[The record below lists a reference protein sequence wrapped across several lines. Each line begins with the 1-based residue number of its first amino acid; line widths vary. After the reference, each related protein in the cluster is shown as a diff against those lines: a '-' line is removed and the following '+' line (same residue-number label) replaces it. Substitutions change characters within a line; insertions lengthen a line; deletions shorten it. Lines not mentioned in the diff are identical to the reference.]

1 MNIGSIIDH
10 HYRIT
15 ELIGTGGMAHV
26 YRAVSI
32 ATRRNVAVKVLKEEY
47 RDDPDFLRRFE
58 RESRA
63 ILHFSHPNIV
73 RAYGIGEYEGLPY
86 IIMEYVEGRTLKDIL
101 LETGTLSEKR
111 AVDITSQILLALAA
125 AHKEGFVHRD
135 VKPQNVII
143 TGDGTAKL
151 ADFGIAR
158 DTGADT
164 RTFSGDKVVGSVHY
178 ISPEQAMGKDVTAA
192 ADLYS
197 AGVMLYELVTG
208 TVPFTADSSVS
219 VALMHIS
226 DAPEEPSARNPALS
240 PAINAAILKALQ
252 KTPEERFPSAGEMR
266 RVLLLALQNPDETDL
281 SPLPE
286 GSDPVPEDGSETAPS
301 DGQKHELHRH
311 WSVRIASLIVICIC
325 AFLGMFFGMRAVL
338 GNSEKNRPITP
349 NLLGKTVAEAEAKA
363 ESYGF
368 SVIVGGYETNADMP
382 AGSIMEQDPAV
393 GLSVRAGTDITV
405 TVSLGPEVA
414 TVPNL
419 SGKTP
424 EEAKTILAG
433 IGLEVGSVSY
443 RVTEISVGYI
453 CDQSPAIGTEMA
465 PGGTVDICVSS
476 TSTVSAAMPEVIGR
490 TLAEALSDLSD
501 TAHVAVYVADNAL
514 SSSGVGLVMSQLPVA
529 GETVQTGSSV
539 ELTVARNDTQMPC
552 FCDVAFNINI
562 EHPATLLRLTIPETV
577 DGFDYERIV
586 YEAELEKGE
595 LVPVSFT
602 AYADTDGPKEVV
614 LYVDGTECKRSEISF
629 AERELP

>member
-47 RDDPDFLRRFE
+47 RNDPDFLRRFE

-101 LETGTLSEKR
+101 LETGPLSEKR

-125 AHKEGFVHRD
+125 AHKEGIVHRD

-143 TGDGTAKL
+143 TPDGTAKL

-164 RTFSGDKVVGSVHY
+164 RTFSGDKVVGSVQY

-226 DAPEEPSARNPALS
+226 DPPEEPAVRNPALS

-266 RVLLLALQNPDETDL
+266 RVLLLALQNPGETDL

-286 GSDPVPEDGSETAPS
+286 DAQDALAEEETAELNA
-301 DGQKHELHRH
+301 QKQEVHRH
-311 WSVRIASLIVICIC
+311 WSVRIAALITICIC
-325 AFLGMFFGMRAVL
+325 AFTGMFFGMRAVL
-338 GNSEKNRPITP
+338 GSNAKNRPIAP
-349 NLLGKTVAEAEAKA
+349 NLLGKTVSEAQAKA

-368 SVIVGGYETNADMP
+368 SVIVGEYETNDTVP
-382 AGSIMEQDPAV
+382 AGCVTGQTPAV

-414 TVPNL
+414 VVPNL
-419 SGKTP
+419 CGKTP
-424 EEAKTILAG
+424 DEARAVLTGL
-433 IGLEVGSVSY
+433 GLEVGNVSY

-453 CDQSPAIGTEMA
+453 CDQSPAVGTEMA
-465 PGGTVDICVSS
+465 PGGTVDICISS
-476 TSTVSAAMPEVIGR
+476 TSTVSAAMPQLIGG
-490 TLAEALSDLSD
+490 TLAEALSDLANA
-501 TAHVAVYVADNAL
+501 AHVTVFVSDDAL
-514 SSSGVGLVMSQLPVA
+514 SSSGVGLVQAQVPDT
-529 GETVQTGSSV
+529 GETVQAGSSV
-539 ELTVARNDTQMPC
+539 ELVIARNDVQMPC

-562 EHPATLLRLTIPETV
+562 EHAATLLRVTLPETEN
-577 DGFDYERIV
+577 GLDYERIL
-586 YEAELEKGE
+586 YEATLEKGE

-602 AYADTDGPKEVV
+602 AYADTDGPKEIVV
-614 LYVDGTECKRSEISF
+614 YMDGAEYKRAEISF
-629 AERELP
+629 TERGLS